1 MNIIS
6 KDVYKTT
13 RPVVKFFMGGRRKK
27 RRFYR
32 IRHACTRVCS
42 KPPADFPQ
50 TIEPGADTRRR
61 GRETPRGSRERYWF
75 EVSNAESKA
84 MSLVGK
90 SKDLTRAHASVAP
103 WILSILPSS
112 HSTESGPL

>member
-13 RPVVKFFMGGRRKK
+13 RPVVKFFMGGQRKK
-27 RRFYR
+27 TPFLQYP
-32 IRHACTRVCS
+32 TRMRPRLFEAS
-42 KPPADFPQ
+42 ADFPQ
-50 TIEPGADTRRR
+50 TIEPVAGMRRR
-61 GRETPRGSRERYWF
+61 GRETPRGLRKRYWL
-75 EVSNAESKA
+75 EVSNAESNA